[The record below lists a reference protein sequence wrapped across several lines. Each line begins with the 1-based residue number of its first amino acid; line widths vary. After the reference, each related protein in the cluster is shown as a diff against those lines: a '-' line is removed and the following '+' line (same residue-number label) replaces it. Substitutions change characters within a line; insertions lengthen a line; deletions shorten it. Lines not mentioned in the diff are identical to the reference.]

1 MLRKWWP
8 ILLLAAGIPPIA
20 HGMVALETNTS
31 GFAQWLPDSQSAK
44 REYDWF
50 VDRFGR
56 DDFVLVSWNNC
67 TLDDER
73 LIRLAS
79 ALNAQDGTGGSKRSR
94 ALVQRVIT
102 GPGVLDQL
110 QAAPL
115 NLTREVAIE
124 RLEGVFIGPDHRQT
138 CAFIQPT
145 DLGATN
151 QGELIELIRRTAL
164 RECGLSAEALKLGGS
179 IYEAVE
185 IGIET
190 DRALHDFTIPVFAL
204 SIVLALLSLRSV
216 RLTLVVLAC
225 AGYCRCLSLAIVYYS
240 GGYLSAVLIVMPALV
255 YVLSISSAVHLV
267 NYYRDAVREGGEAGA
282 AYRALRVGWIP
293 CTLAAGTTA
302 IGLFSL
308 CVSDIP
314 PVRTFG
320 FYSAISL
327 LLSAVILFLFLP
339 TALEVW
345 PDRSAGAVE
354 GGQHRP
360 KADDPRQSLVSL
372 GAELIIRHERWVIA
386 ISLVVVVMFAAGLF
400 RIVTTVKL
408 ERMFSPQSAM
418 IQNYRW
424 IEERI
429 GPLVSVEV
437 IPGFGENCSLDLTER
452 IELIVEIEQALRMLP
467 EVGGVISPATFVP
480 EIPKQVSLR
489 DAVKRRIFT
498 KKATAQ
504 RERMI
509 EEGFL
514 RIGRGAEHWRI
525 SARVPAIQDVNY
537 EEFISRVRR
546 QIDRVLHSPEQ
557 AGAKGITVT
566 YTGLIP
572 MIDRAQRRLLDD
584 LVNSFLLAAVLIC
597 PVMMV
602 IVRGF
607 WSGLLAMIPNTV
619 PAVIVF
625 GGLGWL
631 GIPVDVGAI
640 LTASVAL
647 GIAVDDTL
655 HVLTW
660 YSRGIRAGLG
670 QKEAIRNAFSRCAVA
685 MIQTTLI
692 CGLGLLVLVNS
703 SFVPTSRFAWLILVL
718 LVAALIG
725 DLVLLPAILAG
736 PLGKLFATSS
746 RTGPETEPNEILRA

>member
-20 HGMVALETNTS
+20 HGMLALEISTS
-31 GFAQWLPDSQSAK
+31 GFAQWLPDSQAAK
-44 REYDWF
+44 RDYDWF

-56 DDFVLVSWNNC
+56 DDFLLVSWNNC

-73 LIRLAS
+73 LVRLAS
-79 ALNAQDGTGGSKRSR
+79 ALNAQGGSEGLNHSKH
-94 ALVQRVIT
+94 LIQRVIT
-102 GPGVLDQL
+102 GPGVLGQL

-115 NLTREVAIE
+115 NLSREVALE
-124 RLEGVFIGPDHRQT
+124 RLEGVFVGPDHRQT
-138 CAFIQPT
+138 CAFVQPT
-145 DLGATN
+145 DLGASN
-151 QGELIELIRRTAL
+151 QRDVIELIRRTAAL
-164 RECGLSAEALKLGGS
+164 ECGLSPEALKLGGS
-179 IYEAVE
+179 VYEAVE
-185 IGIET
+185 IGAET
-190 DRALHDFTIPVFAL
+190 GRAVRDFVIPVFTL
-204 SIVLALLSLRSV
+204 SVVLALLSLRSI
-216 RLTLVVLAC
+216 RLTLIVLAC
-225 AGYCRCLSLAIVYYS
+225 AGYCRCLSLALVHYS

-255 YVLSISSAVHLV
+255 YVLSISAAVHLV
-267 NYYRDAVREGGEAGA
+267 NYYRDAVREGGLAGA
-282 AYRALRVGWIP
+282 AYRALRVGWLP

-320 FYSAISL
+320 VFSAVSL
-327 LLSAVILFLFLP
+327 LISTVILFLFLP
-339 TALEVW
+339 RALEIW
-345 PDRSAGAVE
+345 PDQSARPVD
-354 GGQHRP
+354 GGQRP
-360 KADDPRQSLVSL
+360 PQAAGRRQSLVHR
-372 GAELIIRHERWVIA
+372 GADLIIRHERW
-386 ISLVVVVMFAAGLF
+386 ISATSVVMVAVFAAGIL
-400 RIVTTVKL
+400 RIETTVKL

-437 IPGFGENCSLDLTER
+437 IPRFGENCSLDLTER
-452 IELIVEIEQALRMLP
+452 IELIAEIEQALRMLP

-480 EIPKQVSLR
+480 NIPKQVSLR
-489 DAVKRRIFT
+489 DAVKRKIFA

-514 RIGRGAEHWRI
+514 RIGRGTEHWRI
-525 SARVPAIQDVNY
+525 SARVPAIRDVNY
-537 EEFISRVRR
+537 EEFISRVRHR
-546 QIDRVLHSPEQ
+546 IDRVLDSPEH

-660 YSRGIRAGLG
+660 YSRGIRAGLERA
-670 QKEAIRNAFSRCAVA
+670 EAIRNAYDRCALA

-692 CGLGLLVLVNS
+692 CGLGLLVLANS

-736 PLGKLFATSS
+736 PLGRLFATAS
-746 RTGPETEPNEILRA
+746 RRDADEEQTDVLRA